1 MVVSTLYYVVV
12 AAYFSISKLTITWF
26 VQSYRITDLIVDFPC
41 FGRPSVMTQF

>member
-12 AAYFSISKLTITWF
+12 AAYFITWF